1 MTEAIAINKHNRN
14 TNAQEQLIYDH
25 LLSCVQ
31 EESPE
36 QLINRFRALF
46 IDGLGYPEAEIRQAL
61 NQVTASKLAD
71 REFKFVLNRSCHIL
85 INQWRTH
92 SQQQSA
98 IPELIGL
105 LENGSAKGGNA
116 THMRSVKRLR
126 YLVQDFVNSEQYLTL
141 SRLAQVFSETAQSKK
156 ESSQQPL
163 GKLIRRYPYLYAHC
177 MLSEESTYEQQQ
189 TVRQVQSE
197 VQGKFERD
205 LSQYVTY
212 QVRRSKLTREHS
224 AQAVQRIL
232 KPQPNPTLLSDREL
246 VDALKQFVGKVDGQY
261 THRDLAQRFLA
272 QTTQTKSFAVYKDDL
287 YEYLTSSIDPEY
299 GKRKFNNLLYA
310 QLKETI
316 PQSNSQKLSDFLI
329 VRTCSQLLNFLVV
342 ENRDRPNHYR
352 FIDLISNN
360 GAAMTIGL
368 LLKIVL
374 ICRKVKPFL
383 EKRLAILYNHYES
396 STTDAVQWLVQALE
410 NMNIAL
416 STNFG
421 SIDLSFLV

>member
-1 MTEAIAINKHNRN
+1 MTEATLIDKHNRN

-31 EESPE
+31 AESPE
-36 QLINRFRALF
+36 QLINRFRSLF
-46 IDGLGYPEAEIRQAL
+46 VDGLGYPEPEIRQAL
-61 NQVTASKLAD
+61 NQVIASRLAD

-92 SQQQSA
+92 CQQQTA

-105 LENGSAKGGNA
+105 FDSYSASGGNA
-116 THMRSVKRLR
+116 AHLRSVRRLR
-126 YLVQDFVNSEQYLTL
+126 HLVQDFVNSEQYLTL
-141 SRLAQVFSETAQSKK
+141 SRLSQVFNQTVE
-156 ESSQQPL
+156 ENDNPEQQPL
-163 GKLIRRYPYLYAHC
+163 SRLIRRYPYLYSHC
-177 MLSEESTYEQQQ
+177 LLSEESTYEQQQ
-189 TVRQVQSE
+189 TVRQVQSD

-205 LSQYVTY
+205 LSHYVTY
-212 QVRRSKLTREHS
+212 QVRRSKLARQYPTEK
-224 AQAVQRIL
+224 VQRIL
-232 KPQPNPTLLSDREL
+232 KPQQNPTLLSDREL
-246 VDALKQFVGKVDGQY
+246 VVALKQFVGKVDGAH
-261 THRDLAQRFLA
+261 THRDLAQRFL
-272 QTTQTKSFAVYKDDL
+272 TETSQTKSFAKYKDNL

-310 QLKETI
+310 QLKNTI

-342 ENRDRPNHYR
+342 ESRDRPNHYR

-360 GAAMTIGL
+360 GAAMTVGL

-374 ICRKVKPFL
+374 ICRKVKPYL

-396 STTDAVQWLVQALE
+396 STRDAVRWLVQALE

-416 STNFG
+416 SANFG
-421 SIDLSFLV
+421 AVDLSLIS

>member
-1 MTEAIAINKHNRN
+1 MTEATLIDKHNRN

-31 EESPE
+31 AESPE
-36 QLINRFRALF
+36 QLINRFRSLF
-46 IDGLGYPEAEIRQAL
+46 VDGLGYPEPEIRQAL
-61 NQVTASKLAD
+61 NQVIASRLAD

-92 SQQQSA
+92 CQQQTA

-105 LENGSAKGGNA
+105 FDSYSASGGNA
-116 THMRSVKRLR
+116 AHLRSVRRLR
-126 YLVQDFVNSEQYLTL
+126 HLVQDFVNSEQYLTL
-141 SRLAQVFSETAQSKK
+141 SRLSQVFNQTVE
-156 ESSQQPL
+156 ENDNPEQQPL
-163 GKLIRRYPYLYAHC
+163 SRLIRRYPYLYSHC
-177 MLSEESTYEQQQ
+177 LLSEESTYEQQQ
-189 TVRQVQSE
+189 TVRQVQSD

-205 LSQYVTY
+205 LSHYVTY
-212 QVRRSKLTREHS
+212 QVRRSKLARQYPTEK
-224 AQAVQRIL
+224 VQRIL
-232 KPQPNPTLLSDREL
+232 KPQQNPTLLSDREL
-246 VDALKQFVGKVDGQY
+246 VVALKQFVGKVDGAH
-261 THRDLAQRFLA
+261 THRDLAQRFL
-272 QTTQTKSFAVYKDDL
+272 TETSQTKSFAKYKDNL

-310 QLKETI
+310 QLKNTI

-342 ENRDRPNHYR
+342 ESRDRPNHYR

-360 GAAMTIGL
+360 GAAMTVGL

-374 ICRKVKPFL
+374 ICRKVKPYL

-396 STTDAVQWLVQALE
+396 STRDAVQWLVQALE

-416 STNFG
+416 SANFG
-421 SIDLSFLV
+421 AVDLSLIS